1 MFVVEALRYN
11 NLAPVKKLY
20 KNKKI
25 LIIGDIIF
33 EETIYILN
41 FVKKTLPELKNYQ
54 FYLKPHPTM
63 THKSITSFKVSFPF
77 IEIINIP
84 SEDFNK
90 FEFVI
95 CSNGTSAILDCLIQ
109 KLNFCSIKP
118 VNSLNLYPLEIFQK
132 KYQVNNQ
139 SELVKKIK
147 NPNHLKKTKIFQT
160 SKK

>member
-63 THKSITSFKVSFPF
+63 THKSITSFKLSFPF

-95 CSNGTSAILDCLIQ
+95 CSNGTSAI
-109 KLNFCSIKP
+109 
-118 VNSLNLYPLEIFQK
+118 
-132 KYQVNNQ
+132 
-139 SELVKKIK
+139 
-147 NPNHLKKTKIFQT
+147 
-160 SKK
+160 